1 MKRMTGEGPAENGEE
16 PRGGWDYWLG
26 FLRGIFTGGAA
37 DNDPRGLE
45 FVDTIVECFRQ
56 GYVLQ
61 DRELGTW
68 FVNLRA
74 VAAPDESSP
83 HEFEARFLLSRE
95 RFSVPPDVRER
106 PVDEEIR
113 VARNYNERPR
123 PFGEVLVLN
132 YSFSDSL
139 PVRQNLSFFSECA
152 ISRLKN
158 LHKHPLR
165 YELETEESAAGA
177 AGAAGAY

>member
-1 MKRMTGEGPAENGEE
+1 MRRMTGESTAASGEE

-26 FLRGIFTGGAA
+26 VLRGIFTGGAA
-37 DNDPRGLE
+37 GDDLRGRD
-45 FVDTIVECFRQ
+45 FANTIVERFRE

-61 DRELGTW
+61 DEALGTW
-68 FVNLRA
+68 FASLMA
-74 VAAPDESSP
+74 VEAPDETSP

-95 RFSVPPDVRER
+95 RFNVPPDVWGK
-106 PVDEEIR
+106 PVDGEIR
-113 VARNYNERPR
+113 VSRDYNEPSRPR
-123 PFGEVLVLN
+123 GEALVLN
-132 YSFSDSL
+132 FSFSDTL
-139 PVRQNLSFFSECA
+139 PVHQNLSLFSECA